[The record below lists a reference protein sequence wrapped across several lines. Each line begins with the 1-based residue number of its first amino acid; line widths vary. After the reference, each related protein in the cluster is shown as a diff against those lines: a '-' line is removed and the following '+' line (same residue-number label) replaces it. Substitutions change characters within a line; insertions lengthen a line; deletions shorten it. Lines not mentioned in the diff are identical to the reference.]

1 MFFKTKEVKYEQW
14 DGQAKILSIVFCM
27 LGALLM
33 SIYKGPII
41 FKGLVLKA
49 IPPNSMLPS
58 KLFWEISIWGLKGGV
73 LIMDLWMSFF
83 NPSISHY
90 WH

>member
-1 MFFKTKEVKYEQW
+1 
-14 DGQAKILSIVFCM
+14 
-27 LGALLM
+27 M

-58 KLFWEISIWGLKGGV
+58 KLFWEISLWGFKGGI
-73 LIMDLWMSFF
+73 LINEPLDVFF
-83 NPSISHY
+83 
-90 WH
+90 